1 MKLFLSIST
10 AVLLLLLLLIGVGLA
25 GFEETPLPEILTQT
39 PPLPELSAVTVISAP
54 AGYDL
59 LELSQ
64 RNLFDP
70 LRGKAKPATA
80 EAENAQNQAP
90 KFTLVGICMMDDG
103 AGAIIE
109 KTQPT
114 QVSGAGEKRY
124 FKTGD
129 EVADGFILNE
139 VGESGV
145 TLKRDNER
153 LELAIGRTRFGE
165 QAKKFQISL
174 EQQAQ
179 ADKQPETLV
188 AAPAGSLEEPPTASV
203 VEAPTV
209 NSEDTSKASE
219 LPGVEAVAA
228 EAAKQSPEDKPP
240 PEEPVEP
247 EPLPAP
253 GQKFNKK

>member
-1 MKLFLSIST
+1 MKLFLSI
-10 AVLLLLLLLIGVGLA
+10 AMVILAILLLLIGIGLV

-39 PPLPELSAVTVISAP
+39 PPLPELPAVKAVSSP

-59 LELSQ
+59 LEMTARS
-64 RNLFDP
+64 LFDP

-90 KFTLVGICMMDDG
+90 KFILVGICMMDDG

-109 KTQPT
+109 KMQQAPGN
-114 QVSGAGEKRY
+114 SAGEKRY

-188 AAPAGSLEEPPTASV
+188 AAPAGSLEDPPNASV

>member
-39 PPLPELSAVTVISAP
+39 PPLPELSAVAVASAP

-59 LELSQ
+59 LEMSQ

-70 LRGKAKPATA
+70 LRGKAKPAA
-80 EAENAQNQAP
+80 PEAGNVQTQAP
-90 KFTLVGICMMDDG
+90 KFTLVGICTMDDG

-109 KTQPT
+109 KTQ
-114 QVSGAGEKRY
+114 QAQENSAGEKRY
-124 FKTGD
+124 FKIGD
-129 EVADGFILNE
+129 EVADGFVLEE
-139 VGESGV
+139 VTEKGV
-145 TLKRDNER
+145 TLKRENER
-153 LELAIGRTRFGE
+153 LELTVGRTRFGE

-188 AAPAGSLEEPPTASV
+188 AVPAGSLEDPPNASV

-209 NSEDTSKASE
+209 NSEDISKASE
-219 LPGVEAVAA
+219 LPGIEAVAA
-228 EAAKQSPEDKPP
+228 DAAKQSPEDKPP